1 MVFMCKELSAQN
13 FMTEIVINGNIAY
26 LDNQLNI
33 DQIINFRK
41 NDLCLLRNTI
51 YAKYGYKFISND
63 LTNHF
68 SQFSW
73 YEGTKINVE
82 TELTSIDWENIRII
96 SMLENYYSAN
106 IDVYAQPD
114 GFVDYVFSITKNG
127 IYSFD
132 EQGNFLPIFV
142 NNTNDVYNGSFVQY
156 QQFENILF
164 FENVV
169 NRKSLVY
176 DLLTQ
181 KTIEV
186 NMHIIHNIQFIS
198 KNILSIVGLGNWTEE
213 HGIVKHE
220 LLIDFEYRNTADEI
234 IGKELVNTANR
245 VEENIYAWY
254 GTDRESINWRMGGE
268 GDIVFIHYTPKY
280 DYPGARPYIE
290 FLVLIE
296 LFNKDILINYVGY
309 LNIHN
314 NQELGYGATLRTQYN
329 STINK
334 YIIIIQHYWND
345 R

>member
-1 MVFMCKELSAQN
+1 MCKALSAQN
-13 FMTEIVINGNIAY
+13 FMTEIVVNGNISY
-26 LDNQLNI
+26 LDNLLNI
-33 DQIINFRK
+33 DQIINFTK
-41 NDLCLLRNTI
+41 NDLRLLRNTI

-82 TELTSIDWENIRII
+82 NELTYIDWENIRVINL
-96 SMLENYYSAN
+96 LENYYSAN

-114 GFVDYVFSITKNG
+114 GFVDYVFSITRNG

-132 EQGNFLPIFV
+132 EQGNLLPIFV
-142 NNTNDVYNGSFVQY
+142 NNTNDVFNASFKQY

-169 NRKSLVY
+169 NGKSLVY

-186 NMHIIHNIQFIS
+186 NMSIIHNIKFIS

-220 LLIDFEYRNTADEI
+220 LLINFEYRNTADEI

-245 VEENIYAWY
+245 VEGNIYAWY
-254 GTDRESINWRMGGE
+254 GTDRESIDWRMGGE
-268 GDIVFIHYTPKY
+268 GDIVYIHYTPKD

-290 FLVLIE
+290 FLALIE

-314 NQELGYGATLRTQYN
+314 NQELGYGAILRTQYN